1 MLYSVTVGLR
11 DDDAAEWASST
22 RSHTLATASPSL
34 TPLSDSANHP
44 LEHSHSAS
52 ETTQPLNRTMS
63 SPGQLAGDQ
72 VYLGTYLLDR
82 LAQLDVKCLFGV
94 PGDFNLTFLDLVEEH
109 PEVQWIGNCNE
120 LNAAYAADGYARVKQ
135 AQINS
140 IREGEQAGSKP
151 GHATTHG
158 GKDKTQG
165 GVRGLGALLTTFGV
179 GELSAVNG
187 IAGAYSERVPIL
199 HIVGVPSTKLQK
211 SKALLHHTLGNGEFT
226 VFEQASAGIT
236 CARAFLQRAEEA
248 AQEIDRVLL
257 AALTTARPAYVT
269 LPTDLVFVP
278 VPKKRLEDPIIPMR
292 VGFEDKNVL
301 PTGKK
306 VEEEEKNRLQF
317 VVGEIE
323 RLWNDAKEPIIL
335 IDACAIR
342 YGVGHLVRDLVHATG
357 VKFYTTPMGRT
368 AIDEDPSNGFG
379 GVYVGEVTD
388 PKVKKVVEK
397 TDLAL
402 MVASLKSDFNTGEFS
417 YSFPTEQTVE
427 LHSDHTLVQYAHYPS
442 ISFHQ
447 LLPALTKVLKHKPN
461 VTHPPSDRGL
471 QTQIPDGDADK
482 VVSQA
487 AFWPM
492 MGKFFEEGDI
502 VVAETGTSSFGM
514 ISTPLPKGSTFVSQ
528 VLWGS
533 IGWTGGATL
542 GALLAAKEA
551 PKPRRVILFI
561 GDGSL
566 QLTVQEVA
574 TMVRLDLKPIL
585 VVLNNDGYTIEK
597 KIHGETAGYNDISSW
612 NWQSML
618 DFFNAYDQPK
628 PTRSWLAPTR
638 RELERIL
645 ADDEFRKADRIQVLE
660 VKMDKLDAPVALE
673 KQGKLSAE
681 LNAA

>member
-1 MLYSVTVGLR
+1 PSASPAMPVSVTVGLR
-11 DDDAAEWASST
+11 CDDAAELASST
-22 RSHTLATASPSL
+22 RSHTLIPASPSL
-34 TPLSDSANHP
+34 LPLSGSAKHP
-44 LEHSHSAS
+44 LEHTHPTS
-52 ETTQPLNRTMS
+52 ELAQPLNRTMS
-63 SPGQLAGDQ
+63 SPGQLADDQ

-82 LAQLDVKCLFGV
+82 LAQLDVKCLFG
-94 PGDFNLTFLDLVEEH
+94 FNLTFLDLVEEH

-140 IREGEQAGSKP
+140 IREGEQAESKP
-151 GHATTHG
+151 GQATTHG

-248 AQEIDRVLL
+248 AEEIDRVLL

-306 VEEEEKNRLQF
+306 
-317 VVGEIE
+317 
-323 RLWNDAKEPIIL
+323 

-388 PKVKKVVEK
+388 PKVKEVVEK
-397 TDLAL
+397 TDLAV
-402 MVASLKSDFNTGEFS
+402 MVGSLKSDFNTGEFS

-442 ISFHQ
+442 VSFHQ

-482 VVSQA
+482 VVTQA

-612 NWQSML
+612 KWQSML

-638 RELERIL
+638 ADLERIL